1 MASPRRLGIE
11 LPGDLTI
18 RERAALATWAEQRG
32 FEDAWT
38 PEISDPNAF
47 VILTAAALATTRIR
61 LGTAIIPLG
70 TRTMPTLAAAAA
82 SLAELAP
89 GRFALGIGVSSQVI
103 VEQWHGVPYGRPLER
118 ARETIVALRA
128 VLGGERTAAAGAQV
142 RSRGFRLRRPP
153 AAPPPI
159 LLAALNEKMLELA
172 GEIADGVY
180 LNYVPVEAV
189 GRVLDAVRRGARRRG
204 RGTLPEVLLS
214 VPCCVT
220 DDADG
225 ARARFGNELAFYLT
239 APAYQKAL
247 AWYGFEPEVAAARV
261 AWAARD
267 LARVR
272 AAVSASLVDRI
283 GAFGSRERCHERFAA
298 FADAGIGSLSITVAS
313 GDPRTTLAAFAR

>member
-1 MASPRRLGIE
+1 MGSPHRLGIE
-11 LPGDLTI
+11 LPGDLPI
-18 RERAALATWAEQRG
+18 RERAALARWAEERG

-70 TRTMPTLAAAAA
+70 TRTVPTLAAAAA

-89 GRFALGIGVSSQVI
+89 GRCALGVGVSSQVI
-103 VEQWHGVPYGRPLER
+103 VEQWHGVPYDRPLER
-118 ARETIVALRA
+118 ARESILTLRA
-128 VLGGERTAAAGAQV
+128 VLRGERTAASGAQV

-153 AAPPPI
+153 ATPPPI

-172 GEIADGVY
+172 GEIGDGVY

-189 GRVLDAVRRGARRRG
+189 GRVLEAVRRGARRGG
-204 RGTLPEVLLS
+204 RDALPEVLLS

-220 DDADG
+220 DDADS
-225 ARARFGNELAFYLT
+225 ARARFGNDLAFYLT

-247 AWYGFEPEVAAARV
+247 AWYGFEPEVAAARA
-261 AWAARD
+261 AWATRD
-267 LARVR
+267 LAGVR
-272 AAVSASLVDRI
+272 AAVSAALVDGI
-283 GAFGSRERCHERFAA
+283 GAFGSKERCRERFAA
-298 FADAGIGSLSITVAS
+298 FADAGISTLSITVAS
-313 GDPRTTLAAFAR
+313 GDPHATLAAFAR